1 MPINTRTKILLSIPA
16 VSIIVAL
23 VVWVISV
30 YGTKSIITVAAV
42 MSALCAVIVLIGLY
56 NQAKLFATD
65 MYTVIRERDAVMRH
79 IAETINQIKAASDN
93 TAKIIEVI
101 DGIAVRTN
109 RLALDAAMEAADAG
123 EAGKGFAAVAEEARV
138 LAMRCAEAAK
148 NAECAYTTAM
158 SWIRTPMSVAKT
170 TPIEE
175 CERWR

>member
-1 MPINTRTKILLSIPA
+1 MSVSTRIKVLLSIVVA
-16 VSIIVAL
+16 AIVIAL
-23 VVWVISV
+23 AAWIISV
-30 YGTKSIITVAAV
+30 YGTRSIITIAAI
-42 MSALCAVIVLIGLY
+42 MSALCAGAVFIGLY

-65 MYTVIRERDAVMRH
+65 MYTVVSERDAVMRH

-109 RLALDAAMEAADAG
+109 RLALDAAMEAAEAG
-123 EAGKGFAAVAEEARV
+123 EAGKGFAEVAEEARA

-158 SWIRTPMSVAKT
+158 SWARTPMSAGSMAAV
-170 TPIEE
+170 EE
-175 CERWR
+175 CELLR